1 MVQYNCNTRTASA
14 ILDQMTSND
23 DGYERTNFKKKHFQ
37 FPGRGNSLRQFL
49 LILLSISWMTS
60 TRRDATIIAFNPARI
75 THTSTINSLTTCNT
89 ITTNQRDVDVD
100 NDESTNIIIQVPW
113 LIIGGGIHGVH
124 IAASLIGKGG
134 IKATDIQIV
143 DANESLL
150 HKWKSRTAATG
161 MEYLR
166 SSAGYHLDLDEHSL
180 RRQFGV
186 DTGNAAVGNIKGAGR
201 KKSKKNRKKNV
212 SLQGITSNDVFA
224 KDYERPRLDAF
235 NEHCDSV
242 ITRYNLDQ
250 LHVQGIVTSIEPKE
264 GHVKVMLSLLPEQK
278 KNNSENEIGGM
289 ISYTYKAQ
297 NIILAL
303 GNDEPSYADWVD
315 EEDIEEGFVRHILE
329 DTQRRSGEKVGD
341 HDVKDVAVLG
351 GGITAAHK
359 VLELVRTNDSIART
373 NCSTLKRRIH
383 LISRQ
388 PFKEQQFDTHQDW
401 MMDQAASKRSEE
413 GGGYGTPD
421 RQKKFKS
428 STCWKERRKTIV
440 KERVA
445 GTVTPAIF
453 RGEGGLCYAINNGDI
468 EWHHAEVAKKRYIEM
483 DMDEDEN
490 FDDNYNNIDAT
501 TKRSTQKRRIELSLS
516 CGNTIE
522 VDEVLL
528 ATGFGKKLPGGKL
541 IKDLVKNFDLEVS
554 DFCGFP
560 IVDENLS
567 WGSKGIYVAGAL
579 AELEIGPSARNI
591 AGARL
596 AAERILKAATKTK
609 A

>member
-1 MVQYNCNTRTASA
+1 
-14 ILDQMTSND
+14 MTSNEG
-23 DGYERTNFKKKHFQ
+23 GYVITNIKNKNFQ
-37 FPGRGNSLRQFL
+37 FPSRSNNVRQFL
-49 LILLSISWMTS
+49 LILSIAWMAS
-60 TRRDATIIAFNPARI
+60 TRRGATIIAFNPVRI
-75 THTSTINSLTTCNT
+75 PLTSTNTNSRTACNT
-89 ITTNQRDVDVD
+89 INNQRNVVDD
-100 NDESTNIIIQVPW
+100 DGESTNSIIQVQW

-124 IAASLIGKGG
+124 IAASLIGNGG
-134 IKATDIQIV
+134 IKDIQIV

-150 HKWKSRTAATG
+150 QKWKSRTAATG

-186 DTGNAAVGNIKGAGR
+186 DTGNAAVGNTKGVGR
-201 KKSKKNRKKNV
+201 KKFKKSRKKNV

-242 ITRYNLDQ
+242 ITKYNLDQ

-264 GHVKVMLSLLPEQK
+264 DHVKVVLSLLSEQK
-278 KNNSENEIGGM
+278 KNINNNEYDIGGM
-289 ISYTYKAQ
+289 ISYTYTAQ
-297 NIILAL
+297 NVILAL

-315 EEDIEEGFVRHILE
+315 EEDIEQGFVRHILD
-329 DTQRRSGEKVGD
+329 DTQRRAGGKVRD
-341 HDVKDVAVLG
+341 HDVKDIAVLG

-359 VLELVRTNDSIART
+359 VLELVRANSNKNKSKNDSTRT
-373 NCSTLKRRIH
+373 TIHNDTLKRRIH
-383 LISRQ
+383 LISRNT
-388 PFKEQQFDTHQDW
+388 FKEQQFDTHQDW

-468 EWHHAEVAKKRYIEM
+468 KWHHAEVVKKRYIEI
-483 DMDEDEN
+483 DMDESEN
-490 FDDNYNNIDAT
+490 VDDDYDNIDAV
-501 TKRSTQKRRIELSLS
+501 TKRASKSGTQKRRIELSLS
-516 CGNTIE
+516 SGNTIE
-522 VDEVLL
+522 VDEILL

-541 IKDLVKNFDLEVS
+541 IKDLVENFDLEVS

-567 WGSKGIYVAGAL
+567 WGSRGIYVAGAL

-596 AAERILKAATKTK
+596 AAERILKAATKEK
-609 A
+609 V